1 MTCSCWT
8 WAPALAGVLRHCTPL
23 HNPVTRASEACDP
36 RASVAEEGGA
46 AGAAGNSDKLKRALK
61 LWDVVAIT
69 IGTIIGSGIFASANR
84 VLKQAG
90 SVGHMLLVWVC
101 RWLRLVIDA
110 QQSLMRAICSG
121 ILVTLGALVRSAC
134 FLQDFTA
141 KLCSSCLLIPVMI
154 MRLDSGLNESCRCT
168 LSSARRCPRRAAS

>member
-8 WAPALAGVLRHCTPL
+8 WALALAGALRHCTPL
-23 HNPVTRASEACDP
+23 HNPVTRASEACDL
-36 RASVAEEGGA
+36 RASVAEEG
-46 AGAAGNSDKLKRALK
+46 GAAGNSDKLKRALK

-110 QQSLMRAICSG
+110 QQSLMRAI
-121 ILVTLGALVRSAC
+121 LFAAV
-134 FLQDFTA
+134 
-141 KLCSSCLLIPVMI
+141 SSSPW
-154 MRLDSGLNESCRCT
+154 GLSCVVLAFCK
-168 LSSARRCPRRAAS
+168 SSPQNFAHHVF